1 MCDEYCQTLEELAM
15 NTESSISND
24 LSPPPEKPTEATNNE
39 TTHTDP
45 GPVMDEPIDQRD
57 WSDAEDRYEMIAEA
71 AYYKA
76 EQRGFELGN
85 EELDWLEA
93 EQELLEKMTEETVY

>member
-1 MCDEYCQTLEELAM
+1 MKRKSLV
-15 NTESSISND
+15 SSE
-24 LSPPPEKPTEATNNE
+24 LSPPPQNPTESVDTE

-45 GPVMDEPIDQRD
+45 GPVMDEPLDQRD
-57 WSDAEDRYEMIAEA
+57 WSKAEDRYEMIAEA

-93 EQELLEKMTEETVY
+93 EQELLESMGEDAPY

>member
-1 MCDEYCQTLEELAM
+1 M
-15 NTESSISND
+15 NRKSRVSAE
-24 LSPPPEKPTEATNNE
+24 LSPPPRNPTESVDTE

-45 GPVMDEPIDQRD
+45 GPVMDEPMDQRD
-57 WSDAEDRYEMIAEA
+57 WSEAEDRYEMIAEA

-76 EQRGFELGN
+76 EQRGFELGS

-93 EQELLEKMTEETVY
+93 EQELLERMGEDSPY